1 MRKYICVDDYIDRNG
16 AYPANTNTTLK
27 QVCDDLKSMPESDV
41 IPVDWLR
48 EWFDKAKKVT
58 FTELLFAWS
67 DYRNKEAQ

>member
-1 MRKYICVDDYIDRNG
+1 
-16 AYPANTNTTLK
+16 
-27 QVCDDLKSMPESDV
+27 MPEADV

-67 DYRNKEAQ
+67 DYRNKETQ